1 LAVSAFNSAEILAMS
16 ARFLIAAVFLL
27 AVFWKVVCGEFLD
40 GTFFYWTLRND
51 DRLVHLT
58 AWLSDDSVASVR
70 SAARS
75 WRDWTVATQSGAL
88 APLAIDRAV
97 LNVALVMGWF
107 GLAIEGS
114 IALLFSFSS
123 DRLYAARHAALIVF
137 ILSTYFLLPVI
148 GFAFV
153 LAVMGLAQTR
163 PDDLGRRTLYVCL
176 LFAIQLIAM
185 PWQAVIFASF
195 S

>member
-1 LAVSAFNSAEILAMS
+1 M
-16 ARFLIAAVFLL
+16 
-27 AVFWKVVCGEFLD
+27 
-40 GTFFYWTLRND
+40 
-51 DRLVHLT
+51 
-58 AWLSDDSVASVR
+58 
-70 SAARS
+70 
-75 WRDWTVATQSGAL
+75 
-88 APLAIDRAV
+88 

-123 DRLYAARHAALIVF
+123 DRLYAARHWALIVF

-163 PDDLGRRTLYVCL
+163 PDDLARRTLYVGL
-176 LFAIQLIAM
+176 LFAIQLVAI
-185 PWQAVIFASF
+185 PWQAVIFS
-195 S
+195 SLS